1 MLLQGV
7 FGVTDQLQMLLDDMI
22 GFRENTHQKC

>member
-7 FGVTDQLQMLLDDMI
+7 FGVTDQLQMLLDDII
-22 GFRENTHQKC
+22 GFRENTYQKC